1 MAKLRDISH
10 VMSHVGPWTFLKRI
24 YLQSQEDN
32 LLSWAAALA
41 YSWLF
46 ALFPFLIFCLSLVPL
61 LPDQMFGRGIKPSE
75 ETIRTALNSVLITGV
90 SLEAAAEDVVDE
102 TLDDPQEQT
111 EVPLV
116 LAPSQASEEAEAA
129 EEPKEDV
136 PETIASPESLEA
148 TSPVADTLASL
159 VDKFL
164 TQRPTSALALLSI
177 GLAVFFASGG
187 MAMTMAGL
195 DKCYDVQ
202 FSKMRP
208 VWKSRPIAML
218 LTIIVGLLILLTITL
233 IPIGGAIINWAGS
246 QKFGEVTF
254 GWVSLSAVP
263 LRWTLGV
270 LLLLSALALVY
281 KFGPSVKTRFHLLS
295 PGAIFAVG
303 MWILTAFGFRF
314 YVDKLGAADNYAR
327 TYGAVAGVAIM
338 MLLFYIDALFLLI
351 GAEINAE
358 IDLIKLGI
366 KSGESVEEREIAP
379 IPQYELDEED
389 RELKS
394 ELEDKRSVDES
405 EASQDN
411 KDAEPIVV

>member
-1 MAKLRDISH
+1 
-10 VMSHVGPWTFLKRI
+10 MSHVGPWTFLKRI